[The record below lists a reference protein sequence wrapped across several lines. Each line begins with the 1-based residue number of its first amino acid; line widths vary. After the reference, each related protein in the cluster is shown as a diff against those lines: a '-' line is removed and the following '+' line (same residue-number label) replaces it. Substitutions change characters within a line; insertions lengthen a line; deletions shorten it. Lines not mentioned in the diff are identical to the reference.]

1 MPINPNI
8 AMGYRPIQLENPPNP
23 MNAMVQMS
31 QIQNYQQT
39 NQLNQMKMDEARRG
53 MQEDEAVRNYFAQNP
68 DRTAPTFGQGLYSV
82 SPTQARDFEKFELEK
97 TKVKGEIDNQK
108 RTGRKTQGDID
119 KQFREGMEAAAR
131 AMSYDPSD
139 AQIRGQ
145 LTAALSNPN
154 HTPEQKAMLE
164 MEADKFL
171 AIPYEQRRAVMAQR
185 GASVSDLKP
194 ITQTVNQGGQTNV
207 LRIPAFGGAPTSV
220 GTYPGVP
227 LPPGVEA
234 QQLRMRA
241 AGAPNTNVSVSTGG
255 QSDYIKAL
263 GKAVGETNAKVYTDS
278 SASANSAVSNLPKLR
293 ETLDLITKSSAI
305 TGIGAD
311 IFTNI
316 ERVKKQFLA
325 TESSGKKVSDTEV
338 LDALLGSD
346 VFPMIQ
352 SLGIGARGMD
362 TPAEREFLRKV
373 MTGTINLDRNTL
385 KRMTEIRISIA
396 ERAVKKYNDQVARGD
411 FKDIGIAQNR
421 AVERIELP
429 KATPK
434 PGKVDAANP
443 LLN

>member
-1 MPINPNI
+1 MAFGKYQAEQRKAELDFIKTEGDIAKGKVDLTKAKSDLLDSKLKQSRQFLDTINPADPNAPNLYRQWHAANHNDSVLGPALEARGITADQAQSRIEQAI
-8 AMGYRPIQLENPPNP
+8 AQGPAAFAEL
-23 MNAMVQMS
+23 
-31 QIQNYQQT
+31 
-39 NQLNQMKMDEARRG
+39 LNQSKLG
-53 MQEDEAVRNYFAQNP
+53 
-68 DRTAPTFGQGLYSV
+68 T
-82 SPTQARDFEKFELEK
+82 EKFMEMNK
-97 TKVKGEIDNQK
+97 PTTQVVDQSGQK
-108 RTGRKTQGDID
+108 QVF
-119 KQFREGMEAAAR
+119 Q
-131 AMSYDPSD
+131 
-139 AQIRGQ
+139 
-145 LTAALSNPN
+145 
-154 HTPEQKAMLE
+154 TPGL
-164 MEADKFL
+164 
-171 AIPYEQRRAVMAQR
+171 
-185 GASVSDLKP
+185 
-194 ITQTVNQGGQTNV
+194 
-207 LRIPAFGGAPTSV
+207 GGAPTSV
-220 GTYPGVP
+220 GTYPDVP

-234 QQLRMRA
+234 QQLRMRK
-241 AGAPNTNVSVSTGG
+241 AGAPKIDINTGG

-263 GKAVGETNAKVYTDS
+263 GKAVGETNAKTYTDS

-325 TESSGKKVSDTEV
+325 IESSGKKVSDTEV

-362 TPAEREFLRKV
+362 TPPEREFLRKV

-385 KRMTEIRISIA
+385 KRMTEIRVSIA
-396 ERAVKKYNDQVARGD
+396 ERAVKKYNDQVDGGD
-411 FKDIGIAQNR
+411 FIDIGTAQGR
-421 AVERIELP
+421 TVERIELP